1 MSPLLRSRMS
11 SFPLMRFEVRKQEAR
26 SRLQTRCGSTRTG
39 SKIMVEVSEEAGVV
53 GPLMEGDL
61 LVVDEQKP
69 AQHADLVIVEVEG
82 EQRLF
87 NSHRIGGQIR
97 LIPPTDRSG
106 SFPARQSD
114 VRGVRGGSPVL
125 CVGVRSAVADARL
138 AGAPDPSGP
147 PAAGFGFGG
156 GFLK

>member
-1 MSPLLRSRMS
+1 MRVTYLG
-11 SFPLMRFEVRKQEAR
+11 PLMAGMDHPA
-26 SRLQTRCGSTRTG
+26 LTG
-39 SKIMVEVSEEAGVV
+39 YDLSQFSPSCYLVEVSEEAGVV

-106 SFPARQSD
+106 SFPVRQSD
-114 VRGVRGGSPVL
+114 VRGV
-125 CVGVRSAVADARL
+125 GVSQARRYVI
-138 AGAPDPSGP
+138 
-147 PAAGFGFGG
+147 
-156 GFLK
+156 